1 MPSGC
6 IFLSRMFAE
15 NLNLCSTHVYL
26 LIYFMM
32 IFVIK
37 KMKFSWNF
45 PQQQGRMIIKKN
57 GPTDMWASTI

>member
-6 IFLSRMFAE
+6 VFLSRMFAE

-37 KMKFSWNF
+37 KMNF
-45 PQQQGRMIIKKN
+45 PEIFHNNKKAEEERMIIKKN
-57 GPTDMWASTI
+57 GPTDM